1 VPRRIVF
8 SLVFLAAAAGLVWV
22 GWPGAA
28 ANPATLINRVD
39 VVAVVA
45 MLAGLPWL
53 ARRVF
58 GPAGGTWLARI
69 VRVGSYAAVFAL
81 VLVKAEVERSEYA
94 AYSGRAWL
102 AGAWAGEIIFLVV
115 IAVYVAGIL
124 AVTARRPPFSP
135 AALAIGTGA
144 GAAAGLLMYALPLVG
159 RWHHITIGWLAGVYG
174 VARVLALP
182 LALGTGIAAGLVAAR
197 RVGRRRQQLPL
208 ADVRARQ
215 GMAAGLCAGAAAA
228 LVFCVLST
236 GTAALLP
243 HMVKP
248 LLWVFAK
255 PRPTI
260 LTLGGAPLPHP
271 PGWSFRGGHL
281 WHPGMYNAALYQFEM
296 SVADTAAGYLLA
308 LICFPLFGA
317 GLGAWGG
324 LFAAGHPGRRPGGG
338 GGGGGGAPEPGPPPP
353 DGGRRA
359 GDDRQPA
366 LLRGYLHELP
376 GFPAPGEEPEA
387 APAPPEKVPA
397 GVP

>member
-1 VPRRIVF
+1 VPRRIVS
-8 SLVFLAAAAGLVWV
+8 SLVFLAAAMGLVWA

-28 ANPATLINRVD
+28 ANPATLMNRVD
-39 VVAVVA
+39 VVAVVV

-53 ARRVF
+53 ARVF
-58 GPAGGTWLARI
+58 GPAGDSWLARI
-69 VRVGSYAAVFAL
+69 VRVGSYAAVLVL
-81 VLVKAEVERSEYA
+81 VLVKTEVERSEYA
-94 AYSGRAWL
+94 VRSGRAWL

-135 AALAIGTGA
+135 VALAIGAGA
-144 GAAAGLLMYALPLVG
+144 GAAAGLLMYALPPVG
-159 RWHHITIGWLAGVYG
+159 RWPHISIGWLAGVYG

-182 LALGTGIAAGLVAAR
+182 LALALGIAAGLVAAR
-197 RVGRRRQQLPL
+197 RAGRRRQQLPL

-248 LLWVFAK
+248 LLWVFTK
-255 PRPTI
+255 PRATM
-260 LTLGGAPLPHP
+260 LTFGGAPLPRP
-271 PGWSFRGGHL
+271 PGWFLHGGHVP
-281 WHPGMYNAALYQFEM
+281 HPGMYNAALSQFEM
-296 SVADTAAGYLLA
+296 SIADTAAGYLLA

-324 LFAAGHPGRRPGGG
+324 LFVAGHPGRRPGG

-353 DGGRRA
+353 GGGRRA

-376 GFPAPGEEPEA
+376 GFPPPGDEPVA
-387 APAPPEKVPA
+387 APAHPGKVPA

>member
-1 VPRRIVF
+1 VS
-8 SLVFLAAAAGLVWV
+8 SLVFLAAAAGLVWA
-22 GWPGAA
+22 GWPGAP
-28 ANPATLINRVD
+28 ANPATMINRVD
-39 VVAVVA
+39 VVAVVV

-58 GPAGGTWLARI
+58 GPAGSSWLARI

-94 AYSGRAWL
+94 VHSGRAWL
-102 AGAWAGEIIFLVV
+102 AGFWAGEIIFLLV
-115 IAVYVAGIL
+115 IAAYVAGVL
-124 AVTARRPPFSP
+124 ALTAQRPPFSP
-135 AALAIGTGA
+135 VALAIGTGA
-144 GAAAGLLMYALPLVG
+144 GAMAGLLMYALPPVG
-159 RWHHITIGWLAGVYG
+159 RWPHITMGWLAGVYG

-182 LALGTGIAAGLVAAR
+182 LALGAGIAAGLVAAR
-197 RVGRRRQQLPL
+197 RAGRRRRQLPL
-208 ADVRARQ
+208 ADLRARQ

-248 LLWVFAK
+248 LLWVFTK
-255 PRPTI
+255 PRP
-260 LTLGGAPLPHP
+260 PV
-271 PGWSFRGGHL
+271 WSMRGGHL
-281 WHPGMYNAALYQFEM
+281 PHPSMYNAALYQFEM
-296 SVADTAAGYLLA
+296 SFADTAAGYLLA
-308 LICFPLFGA
+308 LVCFPLFGA

-338 GGGGGGAPEPGPPPP
+338 GGGGGGGEPEPGPPPP

-359 GDDRQPA
+359 RDDRQPA

-376 GFPAPGEEPEA
+376 GFPAPGDDHPA
-387 APAPPEKVPA
+387 APAHPEKVPA

>member
-1 VPRRIVF
+1 MPRRIVF
-8 SLVFLAAAAGLVWV
+8 SLVFLAAAAGLVWA
-22 GWPGAA
+22 GWPGSA

-39 VVAVVA
+39 VVAVVVL
-45 MLAGLPWL
+45 LAGLPWL

-58 GPAGGTWLARI
+58 GPAGGSWLARV

-81 VLVKAEVERSEYA
+81 ALVKAEVERSEYA
-94 AYSGRAWL
+94 VHSGRAWL
-102 AGAWAGEIIFLVV
+102 AGVWAGEIIFLVV
-115 IAVYVAGIL
+115 IAAYVAGIL

-135 AALAIGTGA
+135 VALAIGAGA
-144 GAAAGLLMYALPLVG
+144 GAAAGLLMYALPPVG
-159 RWHHITIGWLAGVYG
+159 RWPHITMGWLAGVYG

-182 LALGTGIAAGLVAAR
+182 LALGAAIAAGLVAAR
-197 RVGRRRQQLPL
+197 RAGRRRQQLPL

-248 LLWVFAK
+248 LLWVFTK
-255 PRPTI
+255 PRP
-260 LTLGGAPLPHP
+260 PV
-271 PGWSFRGGHL
+271 WSMRGGHL
-281 WHPGMYNAALYQFEM
+281 PHPSMYNAALYQFEM
-296 SVADTAAGYLLA
+296 SVANTAGGYLLA

-324 LFAAGHPGRRPGGG
+324 LFAAGPPGRRPGGG
-338 GGGGGGAPEPGPPPP
+338 GGGGGGEPEPGPPPP

-359 GDDRQPA
+359 GDDSQPA

-376 GFPAPGEEPEA
+376 GFPASGDEPAA
-387 APAPPEKVPA
+387 APAPPEKVPV

>member
-1 VPRRIVF
+1 VPRRIVS
-8 SLVFLAAAAGLVWV
+8 SLLFLAAAVGLVWA

-39 VVAVVA
+39 VVAVVL

-58 GPAGGTWLARI
+58 GPAGSSWLARI

-94 AYSGRAWL
+94 VHSGRAWL
-102 AGAWAGEIIFLVV
+102 AGVWAGEIIFLVV
-115 IAVYVAGIL
+115 IAAYVAGVL

-144 GAAAGLLMYALPLVG
+144 GAAAGLLMYALPPVG
-159 RWHHITIGWLAGVYG
+159 RWPHITMGWLAAVYG

-197 RVGRRRQQLPL
+197 RAGRRRQLPL

-243 HMVKP
+243 HTVKP
-248 LLWVFAK
+248 LLWVFTK
-255 PRPTI
+255 PRSTM
-260 LTLGGAPLPHP
+260 LTFGGAPLPRP

-281 WHPGMYNAALYQFEM
+281 RHPGMYNAALYQFEM

-338 GGGGGGAPEPGPPPP
+338 GGGGGGGEPEPGPPPP

-366 LLRGYLHELP
+366 ILRGYLHELP
-376 GFPAPGEEPEA
+376 GFPAPGDEPAA
-387 APAPPEKVPA
+387 APAPPEKFPA
-397 GVP
+397 GIP

>member
-1 VPRRIVF
+1 MPRRIVS
-8 SLVFLAAAAGLVWV
+8 SLVFLAAAAGLVWA

-39 VVAVVA
+39 VVAVVV

-58 GPAGGTWLARI
+58 GPAGGSWLARI

-81 VLVKAEVERSEYA
+81 VLVKAEVERSEHA
-94 AYSGRAWL
+94 VHSGRAWL

-115 IAVYVAGIL
+115 IAAYVAGVL
-124 AVTARRPPFSP
+124 AVTARRPPISP
-135 AALAIGTGA
+135 VALAIGAGA
-144 GAAAGLLMYALPLVG
+144 GAAAGLLLYALPPVG
-159 RWHHITIGWLAGVYG
+159 GWPPITVGWLAGVHG
-174 VARVLALP
+174 VARVLAVP

-197 RVGRRRQQLPL
+197 RASRRQQLPL

-215 GMAAGLCAGAAAA
+215 GLAAGLCAGAAAA

-243 HMVKP
+243 HTVKP
-248 LLWVFAK
+248 LTWVFTK
-255 PRPTI
+255 PGPTVS
-260 LTLGGAPLPHP
+260 TFGGAPLLRP
-271 PGWSFRGGHL
+271 PARSVRGGYL
-281 WHPGMYNAALYQFEM
+281 AHPDVYNTALRQFEM

-308 LICFPLFGA
+308 LVCFPLFGA
-317 GLGAWGG
+317 GVGAWGG

-338 GGGGGGAPEPGPPPP
+338 GGGGGPEPGPPSP

-366 LLRGYLHELP
+366 ILRGYLHELP
-376 GFPAPGEEPEA
+376 GFPAPGDEPA
-387 APAPPEKVPA
+387 TAPAPPEKVPA
-397 GVP
+397 GIP

>member
-1 VPRRIVF
+1 MPRRIVY
-8 SLVFLAAAAGLVWV
+8 SLVFLTAAAGLVWA
-22 GWPGAA
+22 GWPGSP

-53 ARRVF
+53 ARREF
-58 GPAGGTWLARI
+58 GPAGGSWLARI
-69 VRVGSYAAVFAL
+69 VRVGSYAAVFGL
-81 VLVKAEVERSEYA
+81 VLVKAQVERSEYA
-94 AYSGRAWL
+94 VHSGRAWL
-102 AGAWAGEIIFLVV
+102 AGVWAGKIIFLLV
-115 IAVYVAGIL
+115 IAAYVAGIL

-135 AALAIGTGA
+135 VALAIGAGA
-144 GAAAGLLMYALPLVG
+144 GAAAGLLMYALPPVG
-159 RWHHITIGWLAGVYG
+159 RWPHITMGWLASAYG

-182 LALGTGIAAGLVAAR
+182 LALGMGIAAGLVAAR
-197 RVGRRRQQLPL
+197 RAGRRRQQLPL

-215 GMAAGLCAGAAAA
+215 GMATGLCAGAAAA

-236 GTAALLP
+236 GTVALLP

-248 LLWVFAK
+248 LLWVFND
-255 PRPTI
+255 PRPTL
-260 LTLGGAPLPHP
+260 LTFGGSPLPRP
-271 PGWSFRGGHL
+271 PGGSFPGGHL
-281 WHPGMYNAALYQFEM
+281 RHPGMHNLGLYQFEM

-338 GGGGGGAPEPGPPPP
+338 GGGGGGEPEPGPPPP

-359 GDDRQPA
+359 ADDRQPA
-366 LLRGYLHELP
+366 MLRGYLHELP
-376 GFPAPGEEPEA
+376 GFPAPGDEPA
-387 APAPPEKVPA
+387 VAPVPPEKVPA